1 MDIQSK
7 IMQAHI
13 NATEGLAL
21 RDDAFIMGLRV
32 VTVVLTGLFT
42 KPRQSGN
49 GETSLFY
56 PGGYASNFAKKG
68 VATSW
73 PFLWYSGAMKVIK
86 PTGVQRVE
94 TPAGEKIKVNG
105 AKEMDFQYWD
115 EQEMETIPF
124 NINLQ
129 FGPCQLQD
137 LLRGDKGEL
146 LKSPAGMAG
155 AWYAMQA
162 ELLERGNTQ
171 LQFLL
176 IPTPDSASAI
186 QVAPFHKGSHKV
198 ATWELGSKD
207 MGSVLWASK
216 GDPTYQPGLGLADQ
230 IVDVSSW
237 ERDGA
242 GGGSK
247 PSVIKPSEVVP
258 KHSKV
263 KGVLNKQY
271 ANWLQEEATL
281 EQSGNREIQEKYLAS
296 MCKPGTPFGAWI
308 KVEGNLTIALGWL
321 SSWKPKGSGTSRG
334 MGMGNPQTQP
344 EPEPEPKPEPK
355 PESQPEPEPQPEIEA
370 AKPRR
375 MATGMGAVSSHLVG
389 DTEGDFE

>member
-1 MDIQSK
+1 MDIQTK

-13 NATEGLAL
+13 NATEGLNL
-21 RDDAFIMGLRV
+21 RDDEFILGVRV
-32 VTVVLTGLFT
+32 ITIVLTGLFT

-49 GETSLFY
+49 GMTSLFY
-56 PGGYASNFAKKG
+56 PGGYASNFASKG

-73 PFLWYSGAMKVIK
+73 PFLWYSGPMKVLK
-86 PTGVQRVE
+86 PTGVTRVE
-94 TPAGEKIKVNG
+94 TPAGERIKITK
-105 AKEMDFQYWD
+105 AKQMEFSYWD
-115 EQEMETIPF
+115 EEEMETVPF
-124 NINLQ
+124 NMNIQ
-129 FGPCQLQD
+129 FGPSELKD
-137 LLRGDKGEL
+137 LLRGESGDL

-176 IPTPDSASAI
+176 IPTPGSASGI

-207 MGSVLWASK
+207 LGSVMWASK

-230 IVDVSSW
+230 IVDVSGW
-237 ERDGA
+237 ERDAAEGP
-242 GGGSK
+242 K

-271 ANWLQEEATL
+271 AKWLLEEATV
-281 EQSGNREIQEKYLAS
+281 EQAGDRDTQEKYLAS
-296 MCKPGTPFGAWI
+296 MCKPGTPFGAWLM
-308 KVEGNLTIALGWL
+308 VEGNREIAYGWL
-321 SSWKPKGSGTSRG
+321 STWKPKGSGTAKGRG
-334 MGMGNPQTQP
+334 MGMDNPQPQP
-344 EPEPEPKPEPK
+344 
-355 PESQPEPEPQPEIEA
+355 QPEPEPQPEPAPQPKVEA
-370 AKPRR
+370 LQPRG
-375 MATGMGAVSSHLVG
+375 MAAVGTRLVG